1 MAGKNNKNS
10 AENLSLKV
18 KKTNGLKDSDLDYFR
33 ILLLEKRREI
43 IGSVNDMESG
53 TLKQSQIDA
62 SGDLSSMPIH
72 MADRGTD
79 TFEQEFSL
87 GLVDGEKKILKEIDE
102 ALARIQDGTFGIC
115 QGNGKAIPIARLKAK
130 PWARYCVEY
139 ARKMENGEPPKH

>member
-10 AENLSLKV
+10 TEKISLKA
-18 KKTNGLKDSDLDYFR
+18 KKANGLKNSDLEYFR
-33 ILLLEKRREI
+33 TLLLEKRCEI

-79 TFEQEFSL
+79 TFEQEFAL
-87 GLVDGEKKILKEIDE
+87 GLVDGEKKILKDIDE
-102 ALARIQDGTFGIC
+102 ALKRIQDGTYGIC

-130 PWARYCVEY
+130 PWAKYCVEY
-139 ARKMENGEPPKH
+139 ARKMENGEMPKH